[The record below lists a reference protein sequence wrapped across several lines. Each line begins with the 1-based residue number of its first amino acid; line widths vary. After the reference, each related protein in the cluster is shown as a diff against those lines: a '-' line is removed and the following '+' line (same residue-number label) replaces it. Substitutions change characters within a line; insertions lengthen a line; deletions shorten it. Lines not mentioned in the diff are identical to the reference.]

1 MEIRV
6 TGRVQGVNFRSS
18 ARDEA
23 KRLGIIGTVQNAD
36 DGSVLIY
43 ARGEEQ
49 KMAAFLE
56 WCKKGPAF
64 AMVTGLELAEI
75 ADKGWKDFQIV
86 RSS

>member
-1 MEIRV
+1 MR
-6 TGRVQGVNFRSS
+6 QS
-18 ARDEA
+18 ALELSELF
-23 KRLGIIGTVQNAD
+23 KMLMM
-36 DGSVLIY
+36 GSVLIY

-86 RSS
+86 RSSR

>member
-6 TGRVQGVNFRSS
+6 TGRVQGVNFRTS

-23 KRLGIIGTVQNAD
+23 KRLGITGTVQNSD

-64 AMVTGLELAEI
+64 AMVTGLELAETT
-75 ADKGWKDFQIV
+75 DRGWLDFKIV